1 MCLIDEWQMV
11 VEERLLG
18 AGFETVE
25 LVIGV
30 MSDFWSFGQ
39 NERHFGSTVV
49 VVVVEQQQLVA
60 FEFEPVVVEVE

>member
-1 MCLIDEWQMV
+1 MCLIGGWQMV

-18 AGFETVE
+18 AEFETVE

-49 VVVVEQQQLVA
+49 VVEQQLVV